1 MVNLLTIQPSV
12 SQFNSFI
19 LLDPYEWYMRYKLCN
34 IFSYCTNNK
43 SGRPKL
49 DHCVCRQ
56 QTACRINIR
65 LGINNC
71 LHIHINNLKKK
82 RNTCTK
88 LVFDNQLQNLTNYR
102 YFHSMIIF
110 VPSLEGLF

>member
-82 RNTCTK
+82 EIHVQSWCLTINYR
-88 LVFDNQLQNLTNYR
+88 LTNYR